1 MKYLKTP
8 ESLRRIC
15 YHLDHSFNIRLI
27 KTRYAR
33 VTLKLGT
40 RKKTHFLLR
49 GMSFL
54 FLWPILKNLKN
65 NTYAKQSKNYD
76 IIDFMSHIIF
86 KRYNPYFI

>member
-1 MKYLKTP
+1 MKRNWLLDEILKTP
-8 ESLRRIC
+8 ERFVLRIC
-15 YHLDHSFNIRLI
+15 
-27 KTRYAR
+27 
-33 VTLKLGT
+33 TLKQGT

-54 FLWPILKNLKN
+54 FLWPILKKLKN

-76 IIDFMSHIIF
+76 IIDFMTHIIF